1 LAQNRRVDAVTFNF
15 ASMGMPTEV
24 LDHLGHDPAMLANAP
39 TILYDLY
46 QVMSQ
51 HSRGGMTPAE
61 QASRVI
67 LPALVLAGG
76 ASPEWMIDA
85 SRQIADALP
94 NGQLRILERHD
105 HVVPPE
111 ALAPV
116 LTEFITS

>member
-61 QASRVI
+61 QASRVTCPRSSW
-67 LPALVLAGG
+67 PAAR
-76 ASPEWMIDA
+76 A
-85 SRQIADALP
+85 R
-94 NGQLRILERHD
+94 NG
-105 HVVPPE
+105 
-111 ALAPV
+111 
-116 LTEFITS
+116 